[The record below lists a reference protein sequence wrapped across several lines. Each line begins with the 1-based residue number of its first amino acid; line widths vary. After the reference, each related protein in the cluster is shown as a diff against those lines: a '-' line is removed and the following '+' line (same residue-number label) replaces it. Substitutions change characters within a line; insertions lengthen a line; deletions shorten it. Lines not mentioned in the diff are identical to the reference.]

1 MGEASAAARA
11 DFRTSRGRLGRSGA
25 APACGHSLL
34 VPLALTE
41 RATGIE
47 SGPRIEWAEM
57 SEILDPF
64 AG

>member
-1 MGEASAAARA
+1 
-11 DFRTSRGRLGRSGA
+11 
-25 APACGHSLL
+25 